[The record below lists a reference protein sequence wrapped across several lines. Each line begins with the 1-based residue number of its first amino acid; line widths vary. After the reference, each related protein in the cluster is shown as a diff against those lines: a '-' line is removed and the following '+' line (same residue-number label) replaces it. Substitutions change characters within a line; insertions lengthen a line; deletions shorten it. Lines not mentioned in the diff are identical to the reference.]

1 MWNKKGKGRPALQ
14 TDSLF
19 GHGGNLEGKVQCD
32 TNLRIDGGFTGE
44 IRCGG
49 TLTIGEQGRV
59 HASITAAEVIIAG
72 KVFGDVTAKHGLIL
86 TSTGSLHGSAAA
98 GKLSIMEGGVL
109 NGLVEMEEPPAP
121 EGANGSVW
129 TSECAANA
137 EHDYEQDGHA
147 S

>member
-1 MWNKKGKGRPALQ
+1 MWNKKGKGKPSPS

-19 GHGGNLEGKVQCD
+19 GHGGTPEGKVQCD

-44 IRCGG
+44 IRCSG

-59 HASITAAEVIIAG
+59 HASIIAADVIIAG
-72 KVFGDVTAKHGLIL
+72 KVFGDVTAKHSLIL
-86 TSTGSLHGSAAA
+86 TSTGCLHGSAAA
-98 GKLSIMEGGVL
+98 GRLSIMEGGIL
-109 NGLVEMEEPPAP
+109 NGLVEMEEPSTP

-129 TSECAANA
+129 TAECAANA
-137 EHDYEQDGHA
+137 EDDFQQDGHA